1 MSDKFDISK
10 SVLVGETAEA
20 SLIRMS
26 KVLRDQG
33 INPDVTFEFITNE
46 PGVFS
51 GLGEV
56 VQILS
61 KILPEKYKDEVWAL
75 NDGDVFEKN
84 EVVMRIK
91 AKFAVLSSFLT
102 ALTGIVSSSSGWA
115 TGAKK
120 CVDAA
125 NGIPIVNFG
134 ASQIHPN
141 TVGIMDYSS
150 IQGGAKGCSSIIG
163 AKLTDLTPVG
173 SMNENLVLI
182 FKDVI
187 DAAESLMNNGDAE
200 LAELPKIVSI
210 GVLGDEAVEAE
221 EVVANFPGVRGLK
234 IETPTERGGV
244 DGALLR
250 EIRERLDQKGFT
262 NTQLSVSGDL
272 TPKSINNIVEVEKEW
287 LADLNR
293 YQSSSTNQEYDQL
306 NQNQSRRIVQAIGIN
321 RFIACHSPIDLAA
334 YLKDID
340 GVPVSKRG
348 KIPGITTNTRINK
361 ILFK

>member
-10 SVLVGETAEA
+10 SVLVGETSEA
-20 SLIRMS
+20 SLIRMGTI
-26 KVLRDQG
+26 LRDKG
-33 INPDVTFEFITNE
+33 MNPDVCFEFIANE

-51 GLGEV
+51 GLGEI
-56 VQILS
+56 VQLLS
-61 KILPEKYKDEVWAL
+61 RILPEKYKDEIWAL

-84 EVVMRIK
+84 EVVLRVR
-91 AKFAVLSSFLT
+91 AKFAILSSFLT
-102 ALTGIVSSSSGWA
+102 ALTGILSSSSGWA

-125 NGIPIVNFG
+125 DGIPIVNFG
-134 ASQIHPN
+134 ANQIHPN

-150 IQGGAKGCSSIIG
+150 IQGGAKGCSSVIG

-182 FKDVI
+182 FKDVV
-187 DAAESLMNNGDAE
+187 DAAEALMNNGE
-200 LAELPKIVSI
+200 TELPKIVSI

-221 EVVANFPGVRGLK
+221 EIVSNFPGVRGLK
-234 IETPTERGGV
+234 IETPDERGGIE
-244 DGALLR
+244 GSLLR

-272 TPKSINNIVEVEKEW
+272 TPKSINNIIDIEKEW
-287 LADLNR
+287 LSDLNKF
-293 YQSSSTNQEYDQL
+293 QNINSNDETDQV
-306 NQNQSRRIVQAIGIN
+306 NQNLNRRIVQAIGVN
-321 RFIACHSPIDLAA
+321 RFIACHPPANISA
-334 YLKDID
+334 YLKEID

-348 KIPGITTNTRINK
+348 KVPGITANNRLAK

>member
-10 SVLVGETAEA
+10 SVLVGETSEA
-20 SLIRMS
+20 SLIRMG

-33 INPDVTFEFITNE
+33 LNPDVVFEFITNE
-46 PGVFS
+46 SGVFS
-51 GLGEV
+51 GLGEI
-56 VQILS
+56 VQILA

-84 EVVMRIK
+84 EVVLRIK

-125 NGIPIVNFG
+125 DGIPIVNFG

-150 IQGGAKGCSSIIG
+150 IQGGAKGCSSVIG
-163 AKLTDLTPVG
+163 AKLTDLTPAG

-182 FKDVI
+182 FKDVV
-187 DAAESLMNNGDAE
+187 DAADSLMNIKDTE

-210 GVLGDEAVEAE
+210 GVLGDEAIEAE

-234 IETPTERGGV
+234 VETPLERGGV
-244 DGALLR
+244 NAVLLR

-272 TPKSINNIVEVEKEW
+272 TPRSINSIIEVEKEW
-287 LADLNR
+287 LGDLNR
-293 YQSSSTNQEYDQL
+293 LQNSSSNQEYDQI
-306 NQNQSRRIVQAIGIN
+306 NQNLNRRIVQAIGIN
-321 RFIACHSPIDLAA
+321 RFIACHSPVDISA

-348 KIPGITTNTRINK
+348 KVPGITANTRISK

>member
-10 SVLVGETAEA
+10 SVLVGETSEA
-20 SLIRMS
+20 SLIRMG
-26 KVLRDQG
+26 KNLRDQG
-33 INPDVTFEFITNE
+33 LNPDVTFEFITNE
-46 PGVFS
+46 AGVFS
-51 GLGEV
+51 GLGEIT
-56 VQILS
+56 QILS
-61 KILPEKYKDEVWAL
+61 KILPEKYKNEVWAL

-84 EVVMRIK
+84 EVLLRVK

-102 ALTGIVSSSSGWA
+102 ALTGILSSSSGWA

-125 NGIPIVNFG
+125 DGIPIVNFG

-187 DAAESLMNNGDAE
+187 DAADSIMNNGDAE
-200 LAELPKIVSI
+200 LSELPKIVSI
-210 GVLGDEAVEAE
+210 GILGDEALEAE
-221 EVVANFPGVRGLK
+221 EIVANFPGVRGLK
-234 IETPTERGGV
+234 VETPSERGGIN
-244 DGALLR
+244 GALLR

-272 TPKSINNIVEVEKEW
+272 TPKSINSIIEIEKEW
-287 LADLNR
+287 LVDLNR
-293 YQSSSTNQEYDQL
+293 SSNSNNNQEYDEV
-306 NQNQSRRIVQAIGIN
+306 NQNLNRRIVQAIGIN
-321 RFIACHSPIDLAA
+321 RVIACHSPIDIYA
-334 YLKDID
+334 YLKEQLQIE
-340 GVPVSKRG
+340 KA
-348 KIPGITTNTRINK
+348 
-361 ILFK
+361 FC